1 MVRVLI
7 HTDSRYPVNRK
18 LIRQAVL
25 DTLSKNKMGDIDA
38 EVSIAVIGQRKMK
51 HIRQKYLGDEK
62 VCEVLSFP
70 LEDEGARG
78 SRGFINFP
86 DGILRLGDIVLCW
99 PKVLLAASEDELM
112 VDSELV
118 FLVNYGVLHLI
129 GKHHE

>member
-18 LIRQAVL
+18 VVRGAVM
-25 DTLSKNKMGDIDA
+25 DAFHQNKMGNIDA
-38 EVSIAVIGQRKMK
+38 EISIAVIGQRKMK
-51 HIRQKYLGDEK
+51 QICQKYLGEEK
-62 VCEVLSFP
+62 VCEVLAFP

-86 DGILRLGDIVLCW
+86 DGILRLGDIILCW
-99 PKVLLAASEDELM
+99 PQVLSAASRDELM
-112 VDSELV
+112 VDSELA
-118 FLVNYGVLHLI
+118 FLVNHGALHLI